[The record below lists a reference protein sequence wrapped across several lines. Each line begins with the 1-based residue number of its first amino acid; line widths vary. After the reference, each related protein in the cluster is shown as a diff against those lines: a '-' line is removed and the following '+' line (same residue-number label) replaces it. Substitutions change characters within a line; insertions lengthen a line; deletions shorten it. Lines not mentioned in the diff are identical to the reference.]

1 MSASPTACQDLAR
14 SVLENISGINRA
26 LNVTPDDV
34 NGVDSDPKINET
46 HDGHNDKAT
55 TEAGNEAAGTVE
67 AVKQEASRSPV
78 ESFHEPPF
86 SWLQPHA
93 LFVIIMVGPE
103 GMPFGI
109 QKDFLCAK
117 SSYYRRYFREK
128 AANNESVED
137 VVELRDASVDVFGY
151 TQHYLYTGHVYPD
164 TPPDYEVLIGIWK
177 LGHSLGIDGLCDAT
191 IDAMIE
197 YRRITNSIPA
207 TALLVQVWD
216 ETPEGSSIR
225 KLLLSWAADY
235 MRASEDR
242 AEFAKALPQEVL
254 SELVVA
260 MSSLDATPAPAATP
274 SSPVS
279 QGVVNSAHQG
289 WHDAVANCD
298 GEQARPAKRAR
309 YSDAG
314 HTNGAKATPN
324 GRKGPG
330 RPSTTG
336 PKTGQKRKYNV
347 ANGEVE
353 LTTSKKLAF
362 CDDLLTRMLSGPGF
376 WTRLVGPFRDPVNPE
391 SDGVPDYFDKVAK
404 PMDLQTMRAKMDRN
418 EYADENEFLAD
429 MNQIFNNCYTYW
441 AKKDP
446 MWQACERLQKT
457 FEDKYSQMSKW
468 IAKMEGQEG
477 SN

>member
-1 MSASPTACQDLAR
+1 
-14 SVLENISGINRA
+14 
-26 LNVTPDDV
+26 
-34 NGVDSDPKINET
+34 
-46 HDGHNDKAT
+46 
-55 TEAGNEAAGTVE
+55 
-67 AVKQEASRSPV
+67 
-78 ESFHEPPF
+78 
-86 SWLQPHA
+86 
-93 LFVIIMVGPE
+93 MVGPDSE
-103 GMPFGI
+103 PFGI

-117 SSYYRRYFREK
+117 SAFYRRYFRDK
-128 AANNESVED
+128 AANSESVED
-137 VVELRDASVDVFGY
+137 VVELRDTTAEVFGY
-151 TQHYLYTGHVYPD
+151 TQHYMYTGQVYPD
-164 TPPDYEVLIGIWK
+164 TPPDYEVLIGVWK

-197 YRRITNSIPA
+197 YRRLTNSIPA
-207 TALLVQVWD
+207 TALLVQVWID
-216 ETPEGSSIR
+216 TPEGSSIR
-225 KLLLSWAADY
+225 KLLLTWAAEY

-242 AEFAKALPQEVL
+242 AEFAKALPQGVL

-274 SSPVS
+274 TPPVS
-279 QGVVNSAHQG
+279 QEVIKPAHQG
-289 WHDAVANCD
+289 WHDAVANSD
-298 GEQARPAKRAR
+298 GEQVRPAKKAR

-314 HTNGAKATPN
+314 TNGAKATPT
-324 GRKGPG
+324 GRKGAG
-330 RPSTTG
+330 RPSTAGT
-336 PKTGQKRKYNV
+336 KTGYKRKYTV
-347 ANGEVE
+347 VNGDVE

-362 CDDLLTRMLSGPGF
+362 CDDLLTRMLSGPGKYFFKPLPSLSSVITFTDLTSLTGF

-391 SDGVPDYFDKVAK
+391 SDGVPDYFEKVEK
-404 PMDLQTMRAKMDRN
+404 PMDLQTMRAKMDRH

-441 AKKDP
+441 AKKSP

>member
-1 MSASPTACQDLAR
+1 MSASSTACQDLAR
-14 SVLENISGINRA
+14 SVLENISGLNGA
-26 LNVTPDDV
+26 LNSTSDDV
-34 NGVDSDPKINET
+34 NGVEDNAKVDET

-55 TEAGNEAAGTVE
+55 TEAENEAAGAAE
-67 AVKQEASRSPV
+67 AVKQEGSHSPV
-78 ESFHEPPF
+78 ESADEPPF

-117 SSYYRRYFREK
+117 SSFYRRYFQDK
-128 AANNESVED
+128 ATNNESVED
-137 VVELRDASVDVFGY
+137 VVELRDTSVDVFGH
-151 TQHYLYTGHVYPD
+151 TQQYLYTGHVYAD
-164 TPPDYEVLIGIWK
+164 TPPDYEVLIGVWK

-197 YRRITNSIPA
+197 FRRLTNSIPA
-207 TALLVQVWD
+207 TVLLVQVWN

-225 KLLLSWAADY
+225 KLLLSWAAEY

-242 AEFAKALPQEVL
+242 AEFANSLPKEVL

-260 MSSLDATPAPAATP
+260 MSSLDATPAPAPTP
-274 SSPVS
+274 TPPVS
-279 QGVVNSAHQG
+279 QEAANSAHQG
-289 WHDAVANCD
+289 WHDAVANSD
-298 GEQARPAKRAR
+298 GEQVRPAKKAR

-314 HTNGAKATPN
+314 ANGAKATPT

-336 PKTGQKRKYNV
+336 PKAGYKRKYNV

-391 SDGVPDYFDKVAK
+391 SDGVPDYFDKVNK

-441 AKKDP
+441 QKKSP

-457 FEDKYSQMSKW
+457 FEEKYSQMSKW
-468 IAKMEGQEG
+468 ISKMEGQEP

>member
-1 MSASPTACQDLAR
+1 MSASPQACQDLAR
-14 SVLENISGINRA
+14 SVLENIPEMNGAANGTS
-26 LNVTPDDV
+26 DDV
-34 NGVDSDPKINET
+34 NGIDNDAKVDET
-46 HDGHNDKAT
+46 QNGNDEKAVSEHDI
-55 TEAGNEAAGTVE
+55 AAANHSE
-67 AVKQEASRSPV
+67 SLKQEAPRSPA
-78 ESFHEPPF
+78 ESIDEPSF
-86 SWLQPHA
+86 SWLRSHP
-93 LFVIIMVGPE
+93 LFVILMVGTDSE
-103 GMPFGI
+103 PFGI

-117 SSYYRRYFREK
+117 SAFYRRYFRDK
-128 AANNESVED
+128 AANSESVED
-137 VVELRDASVDVFGY
+137 VVELRDTTAEVFGY
-151 TQHYLYTGHVYPD
+151 AQHFMYTGQVYPD
-164 TPPDYEVLIGIWK
+164 TPPDYEVLIGVWK

-197 YRRITNSIPA
+197 YRRLTNSIPA
-207 TALLVQVWD
+207 TALLVQVWND
-216 ETPEGSSIR
+216 TPEGSTIR
-225 KLLLSWAADY
+225 KLLLNWAAEY

-242 AEFAKALPQEVL
+242 AEFAKALPQGVL

-274 SSPVS
+274 TPPVS
-279 QGVVNSAHQG
+279 QEGINPALQG
-289 WHDAVANCD
+289 WHDAVAHSD
-298 GEQARPAKRAR
+298 GEQVRPAKKAR

-314 HTNGAKATPN
+314 TNGSKATPT
-324 GRKGPG
+324 GRKGAG
-330 RPSTTG
+330 RPSTAG
-336 PKTGQKRKYNV
+336 PKTAQKRKYTV
-347 ANGEVE
+347 LNGDVE

-391 SDGVPDYFDKVAK
+391 SDGVPDYFEKVPK
-404 PMDLQTMRAKMDRN
+404 PMDLQTMRGKMDRH

-441 AKKDP
+441 TKKSP

-457 FEDKYSQMSKW
+457 FEEKYSQMSKW